1 MTLDYACVMSSA
13 PVRVAVV
20 NDYEIV
26 VVGIAGILQ
35 QFPDRVQVVELDS
48 GLPVRADVDV
58 VLYDSFGQL
67 QGNAMDVQGL
77 VGGSDAKVVVF
88 SWNLQPELVDEA
100 FAAGASGYISKGV
113 TGEELVKLI
122 ERVHAGDR
130 VAPAAEAEETP
141 GDVFG
146 TWPGEVNGLSPREA
160 EVLALIC
167 QGLSNEEIADRAY
180 LSINTVKTYVRT
192 LYRKIGVESR
202 TRALLWGID
211 HGFRPDRVRRQVAPP
226 E

>member
-1 MTLDYACVMSSA
+1 MA
-13 PVRVAVV
+13 PVAVRVAVA

-35 QFPDRVQVVELDS
+35 QFPDRVEVIELDS
-48 GLPVRADVDV
+48 GLPVEAEVDV

-67 QGNAMDVQGL
+67 QGTSMDVEGL
-77 VGGSDAKVVVF
+77 VNGTSARVVVF
-88 SWNLQPELVDEA
+88 SWNVQPELVEA
-100 FAAGASGYISKGV
+100 ALAAGAAGYISKGV

-122 ERVHAGDR
+122 EQVHAG
-130 VAPAAEAEETP
+130 VQVVPE
-141 GDVFG
+141 GDDEIEGEFG
-146 TWPGEVNGLSPREA
+146 TWPGEVHGLSPREA

-167 QGLSNEEIADRAY
+167 QGFSNDEIADRAY

-211 HGFRPDRVRRQVAPP
+211 HGFRPDRVRHRI
-226 E
+226 ESDG

>member
-1 MTLDYACVMSSA
+1 MAPV
-13 PVRVAVV
+13 PVRVAVA

-35 QFPDRVQVVELDS
+35 QFPDRVEVVELDS
-48 GLPVRADVDV
+48 GLPVEAEVDV

-67 QGNAMDVQGL
+67 QGKSMDVEGL
-77 VGGSDAKVVVF
+77 VRDSGAKVVVF
-88 SWNLQPELVDEA
+88 SWNVQPELVEQA
-100 FAAGASGYISKGV
+100 LAAGAVGYISKGV

-122 ERVHAGDR
+122 ERVHAGEKVVPESDT
-130 VAPAAEAEETP
+130 EID
-141 GDVFG
+141 GVFG
-146 TWPGEVNGLSPREA
+146 TWPGEVHGLSPREA

-167 QGLSNEEIADRAY
+167 QGFSNDEIADRAY

-211 HGFRPDRVRRQVAPP
+211 HGFRPDRVRHRVEPGG
-226 E
+226 

>member
-1 MTLDYACVMSSA
+1 MA
-13 PVRVAVV
+13 PVAVRVAVA

-35 QFPDRVQVVELDS
+35 QFPDRVEVIELDS
-48 GLPVRADVDV
+48 GLPVEAEVDV

-67 QGNAMDVQGL
+67 QGTSMDVEGL
-77 VGGSDAKVVVF
+77 VNGTSARVVVF
-88 SWNLQPELVDEA
+88 SWNVQPELVEA
-100 FAAGASGYISKGV
+100 ALAAGAAGYISKGV

-122 ERVHAGDR
+122 EQVHAG
-130 VAPAAEAEETP
+130 VQVVPE
-141 GDVFG
+141 GDDEIAGEFG
-146 TWPGEVNGLSPREA
+146 TWPGEAHGLSPREA

-167 QGLSNEEIADRAY
+167 QGFSNDEIADRAY

-211 HGFRPDRVRRQVAPP
+211 HGFRPDRVRHRI
-226 E
+226 ESDG

>member
-1 MTLDYACVMSSA
+1 MAPV
-13 PVRVAVV
+13 PVRVAVA

-35 QFPDRVQVVELDS
+35 QFPDRVEVIELDS
-48 GLPVRADVDV
+48 GLPVEAEVDV

-67 QGNAMDVQGL
+67 QGTSMDVEGL
-77 VGGSDAKVVVF
+77 VNGTSARVVVF
-88 SWNLQPELVDEA
+88 SWNVQPELVEA
-100 FAAGASGYISKGV
+100 ALAAGAAGYISKGV

-122 ERVHAGDR
+122 EQVHAG
-130 VAPAAEAEETP
+130 VQVVPE
-141 GDVFG
+141 GDDEIEGEFG
-146 TWPGEVNGLSPREA
+146 TWPGEAHGLSPREA

-167 QGLSNEEIADRAY
+167 QGFSNDEIADRAY

-211 HGFRPDRVRRQVAPP
+211 HGFRPDRVRHRI
-226 E
+226 ESDG

>member
-1 MTLDYACVMSSA
+1 MAPA
-13 PVRVAVV
+13 PVRVAVA

-35 QFPDRVQVVELDS
+35 QFPDRVEVVELDS
-48 GLPVRADVDV
+48 GLPVRAEVDV

-67 QGNAMDVQGL
+67 QGKAMDIDGL
-77 VGGSDAKVVVF
+77 VQGSDAKVVVF
-88 SWNLQPELVDEA
+88 SWNVQRELVEQA

-122 ERVHAGDR
+122 ERVHAGDQ
-130 VAPAAEAEETP
+130 VAPEEEGEEAVE
-141 GDVFG
+141 GVFG
-146 TWPGEVNGLSPREA
+146 TWPGEANGLSPREA

-211 HGFRPDRVRRQVAPP
+211 HGFRPDRVRHQVAPP
-226 E
+226 D